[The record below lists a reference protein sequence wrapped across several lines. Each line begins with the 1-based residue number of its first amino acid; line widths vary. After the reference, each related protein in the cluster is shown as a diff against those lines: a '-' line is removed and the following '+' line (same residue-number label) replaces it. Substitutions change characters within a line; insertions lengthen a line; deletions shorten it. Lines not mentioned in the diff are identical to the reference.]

1 MANIPS
7 PPGFDPKWSAASAFV
22 SPQRAEPSQDWL
34 TPAGALRQDLDAH
47 HNVAQFEA
55 GAMKFA
61 QGQTGT
67 LFQTLFFMWM
77 IGSQLS
83 LFSMI
88 FLVQG
93 GFTPFLSILRVNLGA
108 WGPMEWGCCCC
119 CLLLLPLL
127 LRPCVFCAPAPH
139 PARTPHSTLA
149 RARAPRCPPTPAF
162 APFSLPGV
170 NTTMAKALY
179 IAIHAVG
186 CFFIAWKLK
195 ALGILPI
202 TSADWVQLIPAR
214 RFTDFSS

>member
-7 PPGFDPKWSAASAFV
+7 PPGFDPKWSLASAYM

-77 IGSQLS
+77 IGTQLS

-108 WGPMEWGCCCC
+108 CVAGAAPGGAARSPLRRAFRSSAR
-119 CLLLLPLL
+119 LLTLSPTPLP
-127 LRPCVFCAPAPH
+127 FA
-139 PARTPHSTLA
+139 A
-149 RARAPRCPPTPAF
+149 RAAF